1 MDLDF
6 LFFWGYNN
14 YRVNNII
21 STNISWRK
29 KAFFKGG
36 IEIKKLFGNTL
47 GLKPSQIKRIE
58 KLYRKRIPNEKVI
71 SYDVARI
78 LCETS
83 FEIGRQ
89 IGVLINRKGA
99 VEYVIIGNRKQI
111 ILPDLSNYRSGE
123 GRLKGLRLVH
133 THLNFEPINRD
144 DLTDLALLRLDIVA
158 SLFPNEKGLPRL
170 IQIAHLLPDNPAKKK
185 WEIIGPT
192 SIEGG
197 IKNFTSFVQSLEE
210 EFSRAF
216 PKAQSMLGKERAILI
231 SVTSKP
237 RFESEDSMEE
247 LKELA
252 KTSGVEVV
260 DTIIQHIKKPDPK
273 YLMGK
278 GKMQELVIKA
288 MASGADM
295 IIFDQ
300 DLFPSQATAISEIT
314 ELKVIDRTQLI
325 LDIFAQ
331 HAHSRDG
338 KVQVELAQ
346 LKYLLPRLSKKDIAL
361 SRLTGGIGARGPG
374 ETKLEINRR
383 RVRDRINRLEK
394 ILKEL
399 AKGREIRR
407 IKRKKNNIPIISII
421 GYTNAG
427 KSTLLNSLTKS
438 HVLVEN
444 KLFATLDTSSKR
456 LRLPREREVIIT
468 DTVGF
473 IRDLP
478 PDLLGAFSATLD
490 ELKDAN
496 LLLHVIDISNPRFE
510 KQIEEVDKLLDK
522 LGLKYIPTILVLNKM
537 DKIDLDKREG
547 IARRFQG
554 IMVSAINPKSLG
566 PLLEEIDRVLW
577 QKSEEN
583 LSLFRPEVHP

>member
-278 GKMQELVIKA
+278 GKMQ
-288 MASGADM
+288 D
-295 IIFDQ
+295 
-300 DLFPSQATAISEIT
+300 
-314 ELKVIDRTQLI
+314 ID
-325 LDIFAQ
+325 
-331 HAHSRDG
+331 
-338 KVQVELAQ
+338 K
-346 LKYLLPRLSKKDIAL
+346 
-361 SRLTGGIGARGPG
+361 
-374 ETKLEINRR
+374 
-383 RVRDRINRLEK
+383 
-394 ILKEL
+394 LKEL
-399 AKGREIRR
+399 CEAMSNASLCALGKTAANPVLTTLRYFRKEYEAHIRNKSCPAGVCSELISFSIVPSKCIGCGECSKVCPVGAITGKWKKPHKISVKKCIKCRACYETCPVKAVEI
-407 IKRKKNNIPIISII
+407 K
-421 GYTNAG
+421 
-427 KSTLLNSLTKS
+427 
-438 HVLVEN
+438 
-444 KLFATLDTSSKR
+444 
-456 LRLPREREVIIT
+456 
-468 DTVGF
+468 
-473 IRDLP
+473 
-478 PDLLGAFSATLD
+478 
-490 ELKDAN
+490 
-496 LLLHVIDISNPRFE
+496 
-510 KQIEEVDKLLDK
+510 
-522 LGLKYIPTILVLNKM
+522 
-537 DKIDLDKREG
+537 
-547 IARRFQG
+547 
-554 IMVSAINPKSLG
+554 
-566 PLLEEIDRVLW
+566 
-577 QKSEEN
+577 
-583 LSLFRPEVHP
+583 